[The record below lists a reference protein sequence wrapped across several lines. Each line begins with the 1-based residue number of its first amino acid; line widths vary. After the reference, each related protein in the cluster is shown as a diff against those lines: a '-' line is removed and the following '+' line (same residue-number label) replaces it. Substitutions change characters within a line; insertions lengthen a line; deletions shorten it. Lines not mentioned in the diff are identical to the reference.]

1 LVALFLFFTQQNS
14 PGPKL
19 SRFADRLIGGH
30 PSFIACCLL
39 KYDMQECARQNL
51 SRRQG
56 AFMRRKLIA
65 LLLICA
71 AHLGCQRATPTPATP
86 PQVAQEG
93 GTPSSSPA
101 NSPTQPATAA
111 TTVVKPRLDACAL
124 LTDSEIQSVQGEAIK
139 ETKLTGQLTGGLV
152 ISQCFFTLPTF
163 NKSISLIVAH
173 KGDGAGAREP
183 QEFWRTTFHAARK
196 EDKARKKS
204 EEESDPPKKISGLGD
219 EAFWMGN
226 RIAGALYVL
235 KGDAYVRV
243 SVGGPSDKASQT
255 RARTLAQKALARL

>member
-1 LVALFLFFTQQNS
+1 
-14 PGPKL
+14 
-19 SRFADRLIGGH
+19 
-30 PSFIACCLL
+30 
-39 KYDMQECARQNL
+39 
-51 SRRQG
+51 
-56 AFMRRKLIA
+56 MRPKLIA
-65 LLLICA
+65 LLLICI
-71 AHLGCQRATPTPATP
+71 AHLGCQRTASPPANS

-93 GTPSSSPA
+93 VTPSSNPA
-101 NSPTQPATAA
+101 NSPSQPVTAA
-111 TTVVKPRLDACAL
+111 DTTVIKPRLDACAL
-124 LTDSEIQSVQGEAIK
+124 LTGSEIQSVQGEAIK
-139 ETKLTGQLTGGLV
+139 EAKLTGQLAGGLA

-163 NKSISLIVAH
+163 NNSISLIVAH
-173 KGDGAGAREP
+173 KGEGVGAREP
-183 QEFWRTTFHAARK
+183 KEFWRTTFYAEKK

-255 RARTLAQKALARL
+255 RARMLAQKALARL